1 MILLNSYINLTEE
14 QYMYF
19 IHWSH
24 KNDIHVIYA
33 QFINYIT
40 NLKEELYLME

>member
-1 MILLNSYINLTEE
+1 MILLISYTNLTEE

-24 KNDIHVIYA
+24 KNDIIYA

-40 NLKEELYLME
+40 NLIEELYLME